1 MSGTPTGDIQGRVV
15 GASDDPV
22 ADAAVMIGGGPDHPD
37 IAALTDGEGRFS
49 FRGLTP
55 GAYTLLVNTGTTN
68 ADAEEVVVR
77 AGESADV
84 QVRVAE

>member
-15 GASDDPV
+15 GTSDHPV

-55 GAYTLLVNTGTTN
+55 GAYTLMVNTGTSP
-68 ADAEEVVVR
+68 ASAEEVVVQ

-84 QVRVAE
+84 KLRVPD